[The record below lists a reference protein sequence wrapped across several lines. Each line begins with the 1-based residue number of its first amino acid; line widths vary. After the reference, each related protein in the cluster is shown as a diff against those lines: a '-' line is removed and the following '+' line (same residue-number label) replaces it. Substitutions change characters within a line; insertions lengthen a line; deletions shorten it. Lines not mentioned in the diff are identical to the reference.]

1 MQRKGQPIMILT
13 CQHDSHY
20 FEERT
25 IVVTDIIKVG
35 RAVARSKAAPN
46 NAIFDCKVLSR
57 NHAVIWYSNE
67 EFWLRDTNSS
77 NGTFVNNTRVTKR
90 DDSDHCDRQIFS
102 GDVIRFGVDV
112 VEHDTT
118 HGCIIATVTLI
129 LPNGLEAKAKLGH
142 PSDALTTGLV
152 SINNE
157 QMFQIS
163 CFINDAIFREEAL
176 DKKLDV
182 LRKSLRQATLASELG
197 WQAMLNQEKLL
208 QKFDLY
214 ESQIRL
220 FKEDLSEN
228 SLKLKLCDLL
238 EEKSLQE
245 EESKAQLTKLV
256 KDKEVA
262 LQRIKDLERTIEGL
276 QMECNHLRNEYSSA
290 HDACTNISDEYKAN
304 LTTISQRLNDLSTE
318 RSQLNEQLQKAN
330 QENDVLK
337 EQLERVTQDL
347 AVTKEQ
353 YEKAQLKGSS
363 SFINGLSYVDDV
375 EKGMNEGI
383 NSIDM
388 VIESCEPA
396 LAQSQPIDHV
406 SSDEVDSSKSEANEY
421 ISDSIRDFHR
431 ALELI
436 RLLDAKVSSLAITTD
451 LDEKKF
457 EDASNDNDSAVTNSN
472 EISSLSTTSIDSIV
486 KRIVHHNEA
495 AMTSLHAYLRQVNPA
510 AAAELINKIYLSN
523 SGGEEALDSSTS
535 SFEVKTYKRP
545 DYLTL
550 SNSRVCSETSSF
562 SSEISAVPSS
572 TGVTVVGA
580 DSLSASPTV
589 SSGNGSLSCAMTPDS
604 EEVAHLRESV
614 RLANEEIEQYKAHI
628 AELQKSVGTPPSEST
643 QSTTSEQDL
652 EEMHAECNVLRARLG
667 DIEEQMAQTR
677 ENHRRL
683 VEEARQHRDEVEK
696 LRFQRSQLES
706 ALAEAQDQIEKLR
719 FSSSSSSKNSYIH
732 SNPPNHNASTFSYSS
747 SSSNASS
754 FVAESVH
761 SDRLELAPSRL
772 VTVRLQNSTIHSLSF
787 IIELALSSSCFRL
800 LLALR
805 RFVINCNSTH
815 DLGVRCNVCDL
826 LKVRQLEG
834 KNDCNDSNSPRHPII
849 LPLQTRSRGL

>member
-25 IVVTDIIKVG
+25 IVVNDIIKVG

-90 DDSDHCDRQIFS
+90 GDSDHCDRQIFS
-102 GDVIRFGVDV
+102 GDVVRFGVDV

-118 HGCIIATVTLI
+118 HGCIIATVTLV
-129 LPNGLEAKAKLGH
+129 LPSGLEAKPKLGH

-176 DKKLDV
+176 DKKLEV
-182 LRKSLRQATLASELG
+182 LRKALRQATVASELG

-245 EESKAQLTKLV
+245 DESKAQLTKLV

-290 HDACTNISDEYKAN
+290 HDACTNISDEYKAS
-304 LTTISQRLNDLSTE
+304 LTTISQRLNDLSAE
-318 RSQLNEQLQKAN
+318 RNQLTEQLQKAN
-330 QENDVLK
+330 QENDILK

-353 YEKAQLKGSS
+353 YEKTQLKGSS
-363 SFINGLSYVDDV
+363 GIINGLSYVDDV
-375 EKGMNEGI
+375 DKDMNESV

-388 VIESCEPA
+388 VIESCESA
-396 LAQSQPIDHV
+396 LAQNHV
-406 SSDEVDSSKSEANEY
+406 NSYEVDSSKLEVNEY

-431 ALELI
+431 ALVLI

-457 EDASNDNDSAVTNSN
+457 EDTPTDYDAAVTNSN
-472 EISSLSTTSIDSIV
+472 DISSLSTTSIDSIV

-510 AAAELINKIYLSN
+510 AAAEFINKIYLSN
-523 SGGEEALDSSTS
+523 SGGEEALDSSIS
-535 SFEVKTYKRP
+535 SFEIKTYKRP

-550 SNSRVCSETSSF
+550 SNNRVCSETSSF
-562 SSEISAVPSS
+562 STEIPAIPSS

-580 DSLSASPTV
+580 DSLSASPTI

-614 RLANEEIEQYKAHI
+614 RMANEEIEQYKAHI
-628 AELQKSVGTPPSEST
+628 AELQKSGGDKLGPPVSEFT
-643 QSTTSEQDL
+643 RSTTSEQDL

-683 VEEARQHRDEVEK
+683 VEETRQHRDEVEK
-696 LRFQRSQLES
+696 LRSERSQLES
-706 ALAEAQDQIEKLR
+706 ALAEAQIQIEKLR
-719 FSSSSSSKNSYIH
+719 SSSKNPNIH
-732 SNPPNHNASTFSYSS
+732 SIPPNHNASTFSSSYTS

-772 VTVRLQNSTIHSLSF
+772 VTASSLT
-787 IIELALSSSCFRL
+787 
-800 LLALR
+800 
-805 RFVINCNSTH
+805 V
-815 DLGVRCNVCDL
+815 
-826 LKVRQLEG
+826 
-834 KNDCNDSNSPRHPII
+834 
-849 LPLQTRSRGL
+849 LPLMILVFAVMFAIFSKFVS